1 MAKTL
6 DCRGTIL
13 GSNGTGC
20 QMETTTTEAVKLL
33 AASAGLD
40 LAGEAEAV
48 AERLA
53 QLMLFARELD
63 GLVAD
68 EVEID
73 AAFDAAWDERS

>member
-1 MAKTL
+1 MH
-6 DCRGTIL
+6 
-13 GSNGTGC
+13 S
-20 QMETTTTEAVKLL
+20 TTTEAVTLL
-33 AASAGLD
+33 AASAGVD
-40 LAGEAEAV
+40 LAGEADAV

-73 AAFDAAWDERS
+73 AVFDAAWDQRS

>member
-20 QMETTTTEAVKLL
+20 QMHSTTTEAVTLL
-33 AASAGLD
+33 AASAGVD
-40 LAGEAEAV
+40 LAGEADAV

-73 AAFDAAWDERS
+73 AVFDAAWDQRS